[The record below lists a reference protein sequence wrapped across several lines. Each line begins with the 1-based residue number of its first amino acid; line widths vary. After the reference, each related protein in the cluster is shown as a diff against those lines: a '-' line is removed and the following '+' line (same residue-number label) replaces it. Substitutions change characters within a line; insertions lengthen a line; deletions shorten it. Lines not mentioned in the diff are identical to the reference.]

1 MKRYVSFRFLV
12 LSMSKEEKCSR
23 RQHSILQA
31 VSDALAEGEY
41 HQLTIEDVAARAGV
55 GKSTIYRWWKHKS
68 ELVLDAFKQRT
79 AGVFELDASQSLRSN
94 LVQQLTLLV
103 QALNHPVG
111 RALLVVMAN
120 HRELAAD
127 FFQQYLLPRRKQ
139 THQLIQQAIEH
150 GELRADYPFDL
161 MLDSLYGPIHY
172 QIIFFNRMPDD
183 QYIQNLVD
191 MALSPALISL

>member
-1 MKRYVSFRFLV
+1 MKRYVSFCFLV
-12 LSMSKEEKCSR
+12 LSMSEEEKCSR

-139 THQLIQQAIEH
+139 THQLIQQAIER

-161 MLDSLYGPIHY
+161 MLDTLYGPIHY

-191 MALSPALISL
+191 LALSPALISL

>member
-12 LSMSKEEKCSR
+12 LSMSEEEKCSR

-139 THQLIQQAIEH
+139 THQLIQQAIER

-161 MLDSLYGPIHY
+161 MLDTLYGPIHY

-191 MALSPALISL
+191 LALSPALISR

>member
-12 LSMSKEEKCSR
+12 LSMSEEEKCSR

-139 THQLIQQAIEH
+139 THQLIQQAIQR

-161 MLDSLYGPIHY
+161 MLDTLYGPIHY

-191 MALSPALISL
+191 LALSPALISP

>member
-1 MKRYVSFRFLV
+1 
-12 LSMSKEEKCSR
+12 MSEEEKCSR

-79 AGVFELDASQSLRSN
+79 AGVFELNASQSLRSN

-111 RALLVVMAN
+111 RPLLVVMAN
-120 HRELAAD
+120 HRELAVD

-139 THQLIQQAIEH
+139 THQLIQQAIQR

-161 MLDSLYGPIHY
+161 MLDTLYGPIHY

-191 MALSPALISL
+191 LALSPALISP

>member
-1 MKRYVSFRFLV
+1 
-12 LSMSKEEKCSR
+12 MSEEEKCSR

-55 GKSTIYRWWKHKS
+55 SKSTIYRWWKHKS

-139 THQLIQQAIEH
+139 THQLIQQAIQRV
-150 GELRADYPFDL
+150 ELRADYPFDL
-161 MLDSLYGPIHY
+161 MLDTLYGPIHY

-191 MALSPALISL
+191 MALSPALISP

>member
-12 LSMSKEEKCSR
+12 LSMSEEEKCSR

-139 THQLIQQAIEH
+139 THQLIRQATER

-161 MLDSLYGPIHY
+161 MLDTLYGPIHY

-191 MALSPALISL
+191 LALSPALISP

>member
-1 MKRYVSFRFLV
+1 
-12 LSMSKEEKCSR
+12 MSEEEKCSR

-127 FFQQYLLPRRKQ
+127 FFQQ
-139 THQLIQQAIEH
+139 THQLIQQAIER

-161 MLDSLYGPIHY
+161 MLDTLYGPIHY

-191 MALSPALISL
+191 LALSPALISP

>member
-12 LSMSKEEKCSR
+12 LNMSEEEKCSR

-139 THQLIQQAIEH
+139 THQLIQQAIER

-161 MLDSLYGPIHY
+161 MLDTLYGPIHY
-172 QIIFFNRMPDD
+172 QIIFFIRMPDD

-191 MALSPALISL
+191 LALSPALISP

>member
-12 LSMSKEEKCSR
+12 LSMSEEEKCSR

-139 THQLIQQAIEH
+139 THQLIQQAIER

-161 MLDSLYGPIHY
+161 MLDTLYGPIHY

-191 MALSPALISL
+191 LALSPALISP

>member
-12 LSMSKEEKCSR
+12 LSMSEEEKCSR

-120 HRELAAD
+120 YRELATD

-139 THQLIQQAIEH
+139 THQLIQQAIER

-161 MLDSLYGPIHY
+161 MLDTLYGPIHY

-191 MALSPALISL
+191 LALSPALISP

>member
-12 LSMSKEEKCSR
+12 LSMSEEEKCSR

-150 GELRADYPFDL
+150 GELRADYAFDL
-161 MLDSLYGPIHY
+161 MLDTLYGPIHY

-191 MALSPALISL
+191 LALSPALISP

>member
-1 MKRYVSFRFLV
+1 MKRYVSFCFLV
-12 LSMSKEEKCSR
+12 LSMSEEEKCSR

-139 THQLIQQAIEH
+139 THQLIQQAIER

-161 MLDSLYGPIHY
+161 MLDTLYGPIHY

-191 MALSPALISL
+191 LALSPALISP

>member
-12 LSMSKEEKCSR
+12 LSMSEEEKCSR

-79 AGVFELDASQSLRSN
+79 AGVFELNASQSLRSN

-103 QALNHPVG
+103 QALNHLVG
-111 RALLVVMAN
+111 RALPVVMAN
-120 HRELAAD
+120 HRELAVD

-139 THQLIQQAIEH
+139 THQLIQQAIQR

-161 MLDSLYGPIHY
+161 MLDTLYGPIHY

-191 MALSPALISL
+191 LALSPALISP

>member
-1 MKRYVSFRFLV
+1 MKRYVSFCFLV
-12 LSMSKEEKCSR
+12 LSMSEEEKCSR

-94 LVQQLTLLV
+94 LVQQLILLV

-139 THQLIQQAIEH
+139 THQLIQQAIKR

-161 MLDSLYGPIHY
+161 MLDTLYGPIHY

-191 MALSPALISL
+191 LALSPALISP

>member
-12 LSMSKEEKCSR
+12 LSMSEEEKCSR

-139 THQLIQQAIEH
+139 THQLIQQAIQR

-161 MLDSLYGPIHY
+161 MLDTLYGPIHY
-172 QIIFFNRMPDD
+172 QIIFFIRMPDD

-191 MALSPALISL
+191 MALSPALISP

>member
-1 MKRYVSFRFLV
+1 
-12 LSMSKEEKCSR
+12 MSEEEKCSR

-139 THQLIQQAIEH
+139 THQLIQQAIQR

-161 MLDSLYGPIHY
+161 MLDTLYGPIHY
-172 QIIFFNRMPDD
+172 QINFFNRMPDD

-191 MALSPALISL
+191 MALSPALISP

>member
-1 MKRYVSFRFLV
+1 
-12 LSMSKEEKCSR
+12 MSEEEKCSR

-31 VSDALAEGEY
+31 VSDALAEDEY

-139 THQLIQQAIEH
+139 THQLIQQAIKR

-161 MLDSLYGPIHY
+161 MLDTLYGPIHY

-191 MALSPALISL
+191 LALSPALISP

>member
-12 LSMSKEEKCSR
+12 LSMSEEEKCSR

-139 THQLIQQAIEH
+139 THQLIQQAIQR

-161 MLDSLYGPIHY
+161 MLDTLYGPIHY

-191 MALSPALISL
+191 LALSPALIFP

>member
-12 LSMSKEEKCSR
+12 LSMSEEEKCSR

-139 THQLIQQAIEH
+139 THQLIQQAIQR

-161 MLDSLYGPIHY
+161 MLDTLYGPIHY

-191 MALSPALISL
+191 MALSPALISP

>member
-1 MKRYVSFRFLV
+1 MKRYASFCFLV
-12 LSMSKEEKCSR
+12 LSMSEEEKCSR

-139 THQLIQQAIEH
+139 THQLIQQAIKR

-161 MLDSLYGPIHY
+161 MLDTLYGPIHY

-191 MALSPALISL
+191 LALSPALISP

>member
-12 LSMSKEEKCSR
+12 LSMSEEEKCSR
-23 RQHSILQA
+23 RQHSILRA

-79 AGVFELDASQSLRSN
+79 AGIFELDASQSLRSN

-139 THQLIQQAIEH
+139 THQLIQQAIEC

-161 MLDSLYGPIHY
+161 MLDTLYGPIHY

-191 MALSPALISL
+191 MALSPALISP

>member
-1 MKRYVSFRFLV
+1 MFLV
-12 LSMSKEEKCSR
+12 LSMSEEEKCSR

-139 THQLIQQAIEH
+139 THQLIQQAIER

-161 MLDSLYGPIHY
+161 MLDTLYGPIHY

-191 MALSPALISL
+191 LALSPALISP

>member
-1 MKRYVSFRFLV
+1 
-12 LSMSKEEKCSR
+12 MSEEEKCSR

-120 HRELAAD
+120 YRELATD

-139 THQLIQQAIEH
+139 THQLIQQAIER

-161 MLDSLYGPIHY
+161 MLDTLYGPIHY

-191 MALSPALISL
+191 MALSPALISP

>member
-12 LSMSKEEKCSR
+12 LSMSEEEKCSR

-120 HRELAAD
+120 HRELAVD

-139 THQLIQQAIEH
+139 THQLIQQAIQR

-161 MLDSLYGPIHY
+161 MLDTLYGPIHY

-191 MALSPALISL
+191 LALSPALISP

>member
-1 MKRYVSFRFLV
+1 MKRYVSSRFLV
-12 LSMSKEEKCSR
+12 LSMSEEEKCSR

-111 RALLVVMAN
+111 RALLVVMVN

-139 THQLIQQAIEH
+139 THQLIQQAIQR

-161 MLDSLYGPIHY
+161 MLDTLYGPIHY

-191 MALSPALISL
+191 MALSPALISP